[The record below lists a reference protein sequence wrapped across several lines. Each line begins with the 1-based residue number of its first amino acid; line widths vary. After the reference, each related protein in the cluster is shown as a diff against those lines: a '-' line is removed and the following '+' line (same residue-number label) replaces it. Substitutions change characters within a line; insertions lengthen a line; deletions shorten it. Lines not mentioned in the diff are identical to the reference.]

1 MLKQHPDW
9 FLQLNGGPKME
20 GVRAMLNFA
29 KPEVRAWT
37 HSVVDRLVRDYQLGW
52 IKIDYNVDIGDRFDP
67 TAISDRTGTAL
78 ADHVVN
84 YYRWLD
90 EVRAKHPDL
99 VVENCS
105 SGALR
110 FDLGVMA
117 HTHTNWVSDVVAPL
131 PSLQLAYG
139 CTLQF
144 SPEVCNHWA
153 VGEGEGDRAV
163 IDNNAPP
170 GWWDFLFRVPMNGQF
185 GISSRVAAWSPGA
198 EAEGR
203 GERRAV

>member
-1 MLKQHPDW
+1 
-9 FLQLNGGPKME
+9 
-20 GVRAMLNFA
+20 
-29 KPEVRAWT
+29 
-37 HSVVDRLVRDYQLGW
+37 
-52 IKIDYNVDIGDRFDP
+52 
-67 TAISDRTGTAL
+67 
-78 ADHVVN
+78 
-84 YYRWLD
+84 
-90 EVRAKHPDL
+90 
-99 VVENCS
+99 
-105 SGALR
+105 
-110 FDLGVMA
+110 MA

-185 GISSRVAAWSPGA
+185 GISSRVAAWSPELKQRAAENVALPKRIRRTVAGA
-198 EAEGR
+198 DVYHLTPPPSRNDPQDWMAIQYVSEGR
-203 GERRAV
+203 DRSVLMAYRLRNGAAERAWRLRGLDPVRSYRVSIDGQSRPRR